1 MGFSRQEYWSRLSC
15 CLPGDLPDP
24 GIKPCL
30 LHWQEDS
37 STGKPLRSMAPPKK
51 GRIGRHHGL
60 RQSVPGGS
68 KVRNISRCSQGRH
81 LILANLIEWLP
92 TNCILSIFFSFR
104 LFSTALPLFSDFLP
118 LSPNFFLFKHCPHA
132 RQLWL
137 TEAYITWK
145 HWLAPSGV

>member
-1 MGFSRQEYWSRLSC
+1 MLSCFSCVQLFVTLWTVAHHTPLSMGFSRQEYWSRLSC

-92 TNCILSIFFSFR
+92 TNCILSIFFFFQTF
-104 LFSTALPLFSDFLP
+104 LYCSTFVL
-118 LSPNFFLFKHCPHA
+118 
-132 RQLWL
+132 
-137 TEAYITWK
+137 
-145 HWLAPSGV
+145 